1 MKYVLG
7 ESAARFLREQMAKE
21 RAYKPAQPLPSREVR
36 RDFAGGGGS
45 PPFHFKYQH
54 SSATSGGTTT
64 HTVTIGEGAVQL
76 GGFTHFVSSGS
87 VSGMASG
94 TVWIC
99 VQIALSSGAGSFVAY
114 QSTSALN
121 AAQLDVTKYVFP
133 IYKVTDY
140 AVVLDYRPMPNAGV
154 WEDET
159 LVSVQSS

>member
-1 MKYVLG
+1 MNYVLS
-7 ESAARFLREQMAKE
+7 ERAARWLEREMAKS
-21 RAYKPAQPLPSREVR
+21 ASYNASAQSPSRLVR

-45 PPFHFKYQH
+45 PPFHFRYQH

-99 VQIALSSGAGSFVAY
+99 VQIALSSGTGSFVAY
-114 QSTSALN
+114 QSTAALN
-121 AAQLDVTKYVFP
+121 AAQLDVTKYIFP

-159 LVSVQSS
+159 LVSVPSS

>member
-7 ESAARFLREQMAKE
+7 EGAARFLREQMAKD
-21 RAYKPAQPLPSREVR
+21 RSYKPAQPLPSREVR

-45 PPFHFKYQH
+45 PPFHFKYRH

-76 GGFTHFVSSGS
+76 GGFTHFIDGGSMSGLTN
-87 VSGMASG
+87 G
-94 TVWIC
+94 TNWIC
-99 VQIALSSGAGSFVAY
+99 VQIALSNGTGSFVAY
-114 QSTSALN
+114 QSTAALN
-121 AAQLDVTKYVFP
+121 AAQLDVTKYIFP

-159 LVSVQSS
+159 LVSVLSS